1 MLFFYQLIPPVCD
14 SKKSDVIDNPGI
26 PYYTE
31 VEKFTNMS
39 KAESGIGAS
48 YGHNWKVVTAA
59 ELIHFDGILI

>member
-39 KAESGIGAS
+39 KAESGIGGS
-48 YGHNWKVVTAA
+48 YSPNWR
-59 ELIHFDGILI
+59 